1 MLSKD
6 KIKKVISKFLNID
19 LNQVIISSLYIK
31 EEKISVYVV
40 ENLTIDNEKVF
51 KYNIFFK
58 NCHFKCKFK
67 NKSID
72 KRKTTGKLIFENCV
86 FEKDIDLIDVNFDC
100 VNFIKCKF
108 EGTVKLKSCVIGEF
122 SDKNSIF
129 QKKLVLYDK
138 NIKESCIFKDKTEFI
153 ESVFQRITDFSHC
166 VFESDITFKKCEFL
180 YDSDKKGKVGDA
192 DADFSSIDFRGE
204 VYFDQSKFKG
214 FAAFHMSKFAKQT
227 SFYETE
233 FDKMPNFS
241 PGNFGNVVYFNTT
254 RWKHGFEFENIKE
267 SIETAYNAKGDESDK
282 KRDDQLK
289 ENIINFRDSCRAIKN
304 TLIEQ
309 NNLLDAQNFHKAEL
323 YCKEIELRDRMN
335 QEYLSNSNKVKIKI
349 NSNLLLKE
357 RFCVLIA
364 TLLSCWF
371 GFFYFEHKSVLAS
384 FLYGSIF
391 VLSLEIFVRIVIWLY
406 RFVLEECNE
415 IKYKCSNFDIWF
427 DWIILLLYRYTSEHH
442 TNINRILHVLLIVIV
457 SYSFTLFVFDYIINY
472 ALVDF
477 LTFSVLLCIA
487 VFFFK
492 KFFHQNILL
501 INLKVLIY
509 FFLSLIFVCLVAKIT
524 YILHYIFSIFILFSF
539 YSLKNSFCIF
549 ISRAIIYVIAI
560 LILAL
565 QPEILNP
572 IIGIH
577 KSSEYK
583 NSKLNELM
591 DNISYDKLVALAS
604 NVTQEAP
611 SALNAKSPREIIIEN
626 KNIIKDS
633 TEFNASFDSLKQAI
647 KQDEVIYATRQS
659 MSVIYIVLLVLC
671 LYSLQKT
678 ARKNTIVPS

>member
-1 MLSKD
+1 M
-6 KIKKVISKFLNID
+6 
-19 LNQVIISSLYIK
+19 
-31 EEKISVYVV
+31 
-40 ENLTIDNEKVF
+40 
-51 KYNIFFK
+51 
-58 NCHFKCKFK
+58 
-67 NKSID
+67 
-72 KRKTTGKLIFENCV
+72 
-86 FEKDIDLIDVNFDC
+86 
-100 VNFIKCKF
+100 
-108 EGTVKLKSCVIGEF
+108 IGEF

>member
-19 LNQVIISSLYIK
+19 LDQVTISSFYIK

-58 NCHFKCKFK
+58 NCHFKFKFK
-67 NKSID
+67 NKSTD

-138 NIKESCIFKDKTEFI
+138 IIKESCIFKDKTEFI

-254 RWKHGFEFENIKE
+254 RWKHDFEFENIKE

-323 YCKEIELRDRMN
+323 YCKEIELKK
-335 QEYLSNSNKVKIKI
+335 E
-349 NSNLLLKE
+349 LKNHTS
-357 RFCVLIA
+357 CV
-364 TLLSCWF
+364 
-371 GFFYFEHKSVLAS
+371 SVLFISIAMAAICLLDAIYFKS
-384 FLYGSIF
+384 ISVYAADISIINIILISLIVCFCLIVFMILICNKFKRLKFLNIDKQIDY
-391 VLSLEIFVRIVIWLY
+391 LL
-406 RFVLEECNE
+406 
-415 IKYKCSNFDIWF
+415 
-427 DWIILLLYRYTSEHH
+427 LLLYRCTSEHH
-442 TNINRILHVLLIVIV
+442 TNLSRIFHITIIVIA
-457 SYSFTLFVFDYIINY
+457 SYGVAMLLNEYVIIEQLINFLMSFVCFSI
-472 ALVDF
+472 
-477 LTFSVLLCIA
+477 LTAILYLLYSKYFFGKAVIYFGIFCVLLCEP
-487 VFFFK
+487 
-492 KFFHQNILL
+492 Q
-501 INLKVLIY
+501 
-509 FFLSLIFVCLVAKIT
+509 
-524 YILHYIFSIFILFSF
+524 
-539 YSLKNSFCIF
+539 
-549 ISRAIIYVIAI
+549 
-560 LILAL
+560 
-565 QPEILNP
+565 ILNP
-572 IIGIH
+572 ALSIG
-577 KSSEYK
+577 KSDEYK
-583 NSKLNELM
+583 NTKLNEVM
-591 DNISYDKLVALAS
+591 DNSKEL
-604 NVTQEAP
+604 
-611 SALNAKSPREIIIEN
+611 LNAASIVAHDNPSTQSLREIIIEN
-626 KNIIKDS
+626 KNIIKNS
-633 TEFNASFDSLKQAI
+633 KELNVSFDSIKQAI
-647 KQDEVIYATRQS
+647 RQDEVIYATRQS